1 VTRDHP
7 DRLGQKSH
15 VSLARAPRTQLLVVF
30 AHYSSRV
37 DRFNGSPHMP
47 AHRIAIVQA
56 RATGAA
62 RGQVGLSGLRRR
74 TRTMQIEGEA
84 IQCPG
89 INAYPTLAPPP
100 PPSKGPLTTSS
111 ASGQQYQS
119 TKADAKGR
127 DGHVQGMQSTVHSD
141 ALTLFIHFGGSSCPT
156 PSLLLMLQ
164 VCGRY
169 DEGTMGQWD
178 NGLCVRGMDWL
189 LYMLHGIFW
198 CVVHGYYISLAY
210 GHTLLSTILH
220 HSQHTA

>member
-1 VTRDHP
+1 
-7 DRLGQKSH
+7 
-15 VSLARAPRTQLLVVF
+15 
-30 AHYSSRV
+30 
-37 DRFNGSPHMP
+37 MP

-74 TRTMQIEGEA
+74 TRTMQIWLAFDHASLHGCMVPLPLAELRASVWAHWAEWKWTPKQECACEGEA